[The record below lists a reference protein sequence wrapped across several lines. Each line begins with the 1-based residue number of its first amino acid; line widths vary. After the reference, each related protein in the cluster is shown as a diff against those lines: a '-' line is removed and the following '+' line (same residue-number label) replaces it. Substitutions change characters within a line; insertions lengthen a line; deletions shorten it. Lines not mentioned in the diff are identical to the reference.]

1 MTAYLIK
8 GFYGNLPVILMS
20 VTVILLAGILIYVL
34 VRLHRE
40 YDMLDKML
48 DSAIEGNFQEK
59 RFDEYMLSRLESKLY
74 QFLSSSSLGRKKV
87 EEERG
92 KVEEL
97 IANISTRLKHPSPPY
112 VCTRACLRKK
122 ICRRKNICWP
132 DGLRSRMTE
141 WHFSLK
147 TW

>member
-8 GFYGNLPVILMS
+8 GFYGNVPVILMS

-74 QFLSSSSLGRKKV
+74 QFLSSSSLGRK
-87 EEERG
+87 RW
-92 KVEEL
+92 
-97 IANISTRLKHPSPPY
+97 
-112 VCTRACLRKK
+112 
-122 ICRRKNICWP
+122 RRKGGRWKN
-132 DGLRSRMTE
+132 L
-141 WHFSLK
+141 
-147 TW
+147 

>member
-20 VTVILLAGILIYVL
+20 VTVILLAGLLIYVL

-59 RFDEYMLSRLESKLY
+59 RFDEFMLSRLESKLY

-97 IANISTRLKHPSPPY
+97 IANISHQTKTPITTIRLY
-112 VCTRACLRKK
+112 A
-122 ICRRKNICWP
+122 
-132 DGLRSRMTE
+132 GLLL
-141 WHFSLK
+141 SLIHI
-147 TW
+147 

>member
-8 GFYGNLPVILMS
+8 GFYGNVPVILMS

-97 IANISTRLKHPSPPY
+97 IANISIRPNTLTTIRLYAGLLEEKDLPEEEHLL
-112 VCTRACLRKK
+112 A
-122 ICRRKNICWP
+122 RRIAEQN
-132 DGLRSRMTE
+132 DRMAFL
-141 WHFSLK
+141 H
-147 TW
+147 

>member
-48 DSAIEGNFQEK
+48 DSAIEEI
-59 RFDEYMLSRLESKLY
+59 S
-74 QFLSSSSLGRKKV
+74 RKKDLMNLCSPGWKANYINFYHPV
-87 EEERG
+87 LWEG
-92 KVEEL
+92 K
-97 IANISTRLKHPSPPY
+97 RW
-112 VCTRACLRKK
+112 
-122 ICRRKNICWP
+122 RRKEGRWK
-132 DGLRSRMTE
+132 S
-141 WHFSLK
+141 S
-147 TW
+147 

>member
-97 IANISTRLKHPSPPY
+97 IANISHQTKTPITTIRLY
-112 VCTRACLRKK
+112 A
-122 ICRRKNICWP
+122 
-132 DGLRSRMTE
+132 GLLEEKRCV
-141 WHFSLK
+141 
-147 TW
+147 